1 MVEQP
6 RDPKE
11 WREDDYALHGGHG
24 YPSFLCWPETDRVLI
39 AYSDVIE
46 VGVDQGALGHKR
58 KKPTTLVTNIHEVKL
73 MNGLQDNSVQ
83 RPWPT
88 SLQARM
94 EESRSLAEWAP
105 ELKRPS
111 AVCGNQSSS
120 RTTTIEAENNGAK
133 DECFDSGRKERHG
146 DVAESHQP
154 GAPSN
159 EA

>member
-24 YPSFLCWPETDRVLI
+24 YPSFLCWPETDRVMV

-46 VGVDQGALGHKR
+46 VRVDQGALGHKR
-58 KKPTTLVTNIHEVKL
+58 KKLTTLVTNIHEVKL
-73 MNGLQDNSVQ
+73 LNGLQDNSVQ
-83 RPWPT
+83 RPWPA

-105 ELKRPS
+105 ELKNLLLSVPIR
-111 AVCGNQSSS
+111 VHRG
-120 RTTTIEAENNGAK
+120 
-133 DECFDSGRKERHG
+133 
-146 DVAESHQP
+146 QP
-154 GAPSN
+154 PCQG
-159 EA
+159 